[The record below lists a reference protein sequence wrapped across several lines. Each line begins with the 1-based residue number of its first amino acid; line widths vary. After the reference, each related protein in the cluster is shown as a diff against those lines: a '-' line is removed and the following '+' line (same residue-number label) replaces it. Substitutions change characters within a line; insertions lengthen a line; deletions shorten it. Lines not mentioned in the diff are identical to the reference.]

1 MTQHDLFPNN
11 SIEMAGANTL
21 ALMIAPSR
29 HETLHELTGE
39 GTGAAL
45 PFALGLHV
53 VDFQLANLL
62 RAGIRDVIVV
72 QPEGTG
78 RLLQDHLRE
87 VWQPIFSRIAC
98 LSGPVQPEFGGF
110 GLPVLRRC
118 LALIQAIAPRD
129 LLLLSADQICDPD
142 LSAMLNAHR
151 RSGAVVTIEAHP
163 GEDPTLRLRDWLPAL
178 SVARTA
184 QTGMMLFDWS
194 WLSGGLETERITGT
208 TLPQHVID
216 QVNGAER
223 LQVWS
228 GDEQRSY
235 WRSLDSLDSFRVTWL
250 DFLGT
255 EVPPCRLPHCITAL
269 TDAGAA
275 RPPLVQPN
283 VRDSVIMPGASVA
296 PRAFVSRAIIAA
308 GAHIP
313 DGLVIGR
320 DPELD
325 ARNFRLTPGG
335 TVLVTAEMLAA
346 LS

>member
-1 MTQHDLFPNN
+1 MIQPDPFPNG
-11 SIEMAGANTL
+11 SRGLPGAETL

-29 HETLHELTGE
+29 HETLHELTAD

-72 QPEGTG
+72 QPEGAG
-78 RLLQDHLRE
+78 RALQDHLRE
-87 VWQPIFSRIAC
+87 VWQPVFGRIAC

-110 GLPVLRRC
+110 ALPVLRRC
-118 LALIQAIAPRD
+118 LALVKAMAPRD
-129 LLLLSADQICDPD
+129 LLLMSADQICDPD
-142 LSAMLNAHR
+142 LGAMLAEHR
-151 RSGAVVTIEAHP
+151 RTGAAVTIEAHA
-163 GEDPTLRLRDWLPAL
+163 GEDPALRLRDWLPAL

-194 WLSGGLETERITGT
+194 WLSGGLEADRITGA
-208 TLPQHVID
+208 TLPQHVIARVD
-216 QVNGAER
+216 AAER

-228 GDEQRSY
+228 GEGSRPY
-235 WRSLDSLDSFRVTWL
+235 WRSLDSLDAFRVTWL

-255 EVPPCRLPHCITAL
+255 EVPPCRLPHCIAAL
-269 TDAGAA
+269 TDAPQAEPAPAG
-275 RPPLVQPN
+275 PN
-283 VRDSVIMPGASVA
+283 VRDSVIMPGATVGA
-296 PRAFVSRAIIAA
+296 RAFVSRAIIAP
-308 GAHIP
+308 GAHVP
-313 DGLVIGR
+313 DGMVIGR
-320 DPELD
+320 DPDLD